1 MSDFNLSDKEVE
13 KLISHAQK
21 KSGIDIGKMKSA
33 AEKGK
38 LEDFIGQNVSLE
50 TGKKIKQ
57 VLSDKEAVKKML
69 GSKEAQDLLKKFM
82 KE

>member
-1 MSDFNLSDKEVE
+1 MSDFNLSNKEVE
-13 KLISHAQK
+13 KLMNQAQK

-38 LEDFIGQNVSLE
+38 LEDFIGQNVSPE
-50 TGKKIKQ
+50 TGEKLKQ
-57 VLSDKEAVKKML
+57 ILSDKNALKKML
-69 GSKEAQDLLKKFM
+69 STKEAHELLKKFK